1 MSFTIKEID
10 QHLILA
16 KLYHGTWDIETDCQM
31 LPLKRATYL
40 PVPVAAFYPPEAGRS
55 DSGDSSLVHHQIFP
69 C

>member
-1 MSFTIKEID
+1 MTCDKID
-10 QHLILA
+10 QHLILE
-16 KLYHGTWDIETDCQM
+16 KLHYRTQDIEIDCQM